1 MNKKFKIL
9 TVITF
14 ALIMVN
20 AVIFAGCS
28 ENYDKNVMF
37 VREGTMYINPSVP
50 VGKAFDQFFANSKW
64 KSFKSTDNLLI
75 VEFNGEC
82 TWFNAPAKMTIQFR
96 IEGEEF
102 YLHHLNI
109 NDVAMDEI
117 DSMSIIEKV
126 LNEYT
131 TTK

>member
-1 MNKKFKIL
+1 MNRKFKVLASIVL
-9 TVITF
+9 T
-14 ALIMVN
+14 LIMVN
-20 AVIFAGCS
+20 AAILTGCS
-28 ENYDKNVMF
+28 ESYDKNVMF

-75 VEFNGEC
+75 VEFNGDC
-82 TWFNAPAKMTIQFR
+82 NWFNAPAKMTIQFR
-96 IEGEEF
+96 IEDDEF

-126 LNEYT
+126 LSEYQA
-131 TTK
+131 TK